1 VPHRKPNVPD
11 ESAETLFRYAVRA
24 GIPLAYVDIEE
35 EYAVN
40 EHIGTDLGG
49 DFPHYI
55 GQRQKAVGG
64 CYVIKV
70 EADGSRTELPPRF
83 DLSRHSPDGFQW
95 GYEGSGPA
103 QLALAICA
111 DVLENDGRALELY
124 QSFKRDVI
132 ARITHD
138 RFKLTGPDV
147 RAKLEQLEQAAAL

>member
-83 DLSRHSPDGFQW
+83 DLSRHSPDG
-95 GYEGSGPA
+95 
-103 QLALAICA
+103 CA

-124 QSFKRDVI
+124 QAFKRDVI